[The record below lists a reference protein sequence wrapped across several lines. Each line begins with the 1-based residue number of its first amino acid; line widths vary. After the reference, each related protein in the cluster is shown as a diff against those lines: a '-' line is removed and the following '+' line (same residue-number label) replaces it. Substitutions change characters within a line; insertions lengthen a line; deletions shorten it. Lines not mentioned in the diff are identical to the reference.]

1 MTLELEKLLKESK
14 VNLINCT
21 INIKLESSKNN
32 SEEDFIKDLININD
46 ADRDFNNL
54 ISFIQ
59 KKIGYNISLKAI
71 KDILNLEA
79 QFFMNLENGGNGKP
93 L

>member
-1 MTLELEKLLKESK
+1 MTIELEKLLKEAK

-21 INIKLESSKNN
+21 LNFKLESSKNN
-32 SEEDFIKDLININD
+32 TEEDFIKDLININD

>member
-1 MTLELEKLLKESK
+1 MTIELEKLLKEAK

-21 INIKLESSKNN
+21 LNFKLESSKNN
-32 SEEDFIKDLININD
+32 TEEDFIKDLININD

-79 QFFMNLENGGNGKP
+79 QFFMNLENGDHGKP

>member
-1 MTLELEKLLKESK
+1 MTIELEKLLKEAK

-21 INIKLESSKNN
+21 LNFKLESSKNN
-32 SEEDFIKDLININD
+32 TEEDFIKDLININD

-79 QFFMNLENGGNGKP
+79 QFFMNLENGGHGKP